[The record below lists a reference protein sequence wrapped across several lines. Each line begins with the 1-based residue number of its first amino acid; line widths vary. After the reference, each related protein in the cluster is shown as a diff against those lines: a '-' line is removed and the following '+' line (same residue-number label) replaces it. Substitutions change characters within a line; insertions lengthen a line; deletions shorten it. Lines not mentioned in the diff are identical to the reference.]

1 MTRLSGELEL
11 ELQGISNG
19 ILTTD
24 LSRTDP
30 TIKPA
35 VETELKINYIRDHR
49 EHFYCQ
55 ELISASNCGTL
66 ETTHVGSNFGNQ
78 IIKTIYNRN
87 SQTCDTI
94 AFCDED
100 CIQEKMDEIP
110 GIQGQITGT

>member
-49 EHFYCQ
+49 EHFYC
-55 ELISASNCGTL
+55 
-66 ETTHVGSNFGNQ
+66 
-78 IIKTIYNRN
+78 
-87 SQTCDTI
+87 
-94 AFCDED
+94 
-100 CIQEKMDEIP
+100 
-110 GIQGQITGT
+110 